1 MVDFSAVRGGTAYDS
16 DGSKVGSV
24 DEIYTDK
31 DTGEPS
37 FVTVHTGLFGSKTTF
52 VPLADASVDGEDL
65 RLPYDKAKIKDAPGV
80 EPDADIT
87 DEEQDRLYDYYGLGG
102 GTSGGQGGGY
112 DATDAG
118 TVTGGGAPLTDR
130 DRDGN
135 RGVDELRDGDRDRD
149 GHREGGLLDRDG
161 DGNRGV
167 DELRDGDRDVPR
179 GGTDNDEFVDRER
192 ERGGQVG
199 RDTSGPTTDDAMT
212 RSEERLNVGTRREE
226 VGRARMRKY
235 VTTERVSEEV
245 PVSREEVRVTR
256 EPITDANAGD
266 AYDGPG
272 ISEEEHE
279 VTLHGERAVAD
290 KETVPVERVRMDT
303 ETVRGTETVEDE
315 IRKEQIEVDDG
326 TGTTGDRGDRDRDG
340 GRGIDVDG
348 DGDADLGTGRRGDR
362 V

>member
-16 DGSKVGSV
+16 DGDKVGAI

-102 GTSGGQGGGY
+102 ATGTTTGTGGH

-118 TVTGGGAPLTDR
+118 TVTDGGTALTDTDR
-130 DRDGN
+130 DGGR
-135 RGVDELRDGDRDRD
+135 DELRDGDRD
-149 GHREGGLLDRDG
+149 GFG
-161 DGNRGV
+161 
-167 DELRDGDRDVPR
+167 
-179 GGTDNDEFVDRER
+179 DRER

-226 VGRARMRKY
+226 TGRARMRKY
-235 VTTERVSEEV
+235 VTTEHVSEEV

-266 AYDGPG
+266 AHDGPG

-279 VTLHGERAVAD
+279 VTLHADRAVVD
-290 KETVPVERVRMDT
+290 KETVPVERVRLDT
-303 ETVRGTETVEDE
+303 ETVRGTETVEADVQQ
-315 IRKEQIEVDDG
+315 EQIEVEDG
-326 TGTTGDRGDRDRDG
+326 TSRTGGRDG
-340 GRGIDVDG
+340 RGVDVDG
-348 DGDADLGTGRRGDR
+348 DGDADLGTDRR
-362 V
+362 

>member
-16 DGSKVGSV
+16 DGDKVGSV

-31 DTGEPS
+31 ETGEPS

-102 GTSGGQGGGY
+102 GTTGTTTGTGDR

-118 TVTGGGAPLTDR
+118 TVTGTGTALTDTDR
-130 DRDGN
+130 DRDG
-135 RGVDELRDGDRDRD
+135 GV
-149 GHREGGLLDRDG
+149 
-161 DGNRGV
+161 
-167 DELRDGDRDVPR
+167 PT
-179 GGTDNDEFVDRER
+179 GGTDDDAYVDRER

-226 VGRARMRKY
+226 TGRARMRKY

-256 EPITDANAGD
+256 EPITDENARRRPCPARD
-266 AYDGPG
+266 LT
-272 ISEEEHE
+272 EEEHE
-279 VTLHGERAVAD
+279 VTLHADRAVVD
-290 KETVPVERVRMDT
+290 KETVPVERVRLDT

-315 IRKEQIEVDDG
+315 VRKEQIEVEDG
-326 TGTTGDRGDRDRDG
+326 TSRTGDRE
-340 GRGIDVDG
+340 GRGVDVDG
-348 DGDADLGTGRRGDR
+348 DGDADLGTGRR
-362 V
+362 

>member
-31 DTGEPS
+31 ETGEPS

-52 VPLADASVDGEDL
+52 VPLADASVEGENL
-65 RLPYDKAKIKDAPGV
+65 RLPYDKARIKDAPGV

-102 GTSGGQGGGY
+102 GTTGTGGY

-118 TVTGGGAPLTDR
+118 TVDGGGTALADR
-130 DRDGN
+130 
-135 RGVDELRDGDRDRD
+135 
-149 GHREGGLLDRDG
+149 DRDG
-161 DGNRGV
+161 DGNRGL
-167 DELRDGDRDVPR
+167 DELRDDDRDRGVPR
-179 GGTDNDEFVDRER
+179 GGTGNDEFVDRER

-199 RDTSGPTTDDAMT
+199 QDTSGPTTDDAMT
-212 RSEERLNVGTRREE
+212 RSEERLRVGTRREE
-226 VGRARMRKY
+226 AGRARMRKY

-279 VTLHGERAVAD
+279 VTLHAERAVAD

-315 IRKEQIEVDDG
+315 VRKEQIEVEDG
-326 TGTTGDRGDRDRDG
+326 TGRVGGRDRGV
-340 GRGIDVDG
+340 DVDG
-348 DGDADLGTGRRGDR
+348 DGDADLGTGRRDRDDR